1 MNDPHVE
8 ALHYS
13 VRHGEHVDYTQ
24 AVPFDHEEKDFRI
37 KNADERAHITMKSHF
52 PSLADARAV
61 VEPFLRAWEL
71 DVGLRYGPRALEFDY
86 KRGQVI
92 DRRPTPGV
100 HALLAE
106 PMNLKLSFPTP
117 KVTVGFTTFP
127 APRGGM
133 ASDPVV
139 DLMFN
144 RYVLYR
150 DSGASLGDAANY
162 CLTFLEKSA
171 GGRQAASRKFSIAK
185 TVLDKLAVLSATKG
199 GAKARNAEGA
209 TTDFSSAEV
218 QWLEQAMTLII
229 RRASEVAFDPHA
241 ARPLITMADLPPL

>member
-13 VRHGEHVDYTQ
+13 VKHGEHVDYTQ
-24 AVPFDHEEKDFRI
+24 AVPFDHEEKDFNI
-37 KNADERAHITMKSHF
+37 QISDERAQITMKSHF
-52 PSLADARAV
+52 PSLPDARAV

-71 DVGLRYGPRALEFDY
+71 DMGLRYSPRALEFDY
-86 KRGQVI
+86 ERGQVI
-92 DRRPTPGV
+92 DRKPTPGV
-100 HALLAE
+100 HALVAE
-106 PMNLKLSFPTP
+106 PINLKVSFSTP
-117 KVTVGFTTFP
+117 KMTVGFTTFP
-127 APRGGM
+127 APPGGM
-133 ASDPVV
+133 ARDPVV
-139 DLMFN
+139 DLMFA

-150 DSGASLGDAANY
+150 DGGTILGDAANY
-162 CLTFLEKSA
+162 CLTSLENSA
-171 GGRQAASRKFSIAK
+171 RGRPAAARKFSIAK

-199 GAKARNAEGA
+199 GAKARKAEGA
-209 TTDFSSAEV
+209 TTDFTSAEV